1 MSKYSLHVIYWVTY
15 SKFDANKFYNNQTKA
30 MKMSTKTKYAGK
42 EAEMLTEMFRG
53 KAKIEFG
60 KKLCQFTELFVN

>member
-1 MSKYSLHVIYWVTY
+1 
-15 SKFDANKFYNNQTKA
+15 
-30 MKMSTKTKYAGK
+30 MSTVTKYAAK
-42 EAEMLTEMFRG
+42 EADMLTEMFRG